1 MVVIMGEIRG
11 QTLGGARDFQEGFA
25 PGLGVRAALALQE
38 LVQFGIHLFQLNSG
52 QLWQFGDNLSRTHI
66 LISLARYN
74 PKLAEPA

>member
-1 MVVIMGEIRG
+1 
-11 QTLGGARDFQEGFA
+11 
-25 PGLGVRAALALQE
+25 